1 MKKLTMNE
9 INSMSVPDR
18 NQYKVATCTL
28 KTHGVIADYLAV
40 LGGSPTQ
47 SQALATVEN
56 LVDKYAA
63 KGGRN
68 E

>member
-1 MKKLTMNE
+1 
-9 INSMSVPDR
+9 MSVPDR
-18 NQYKVATCTL
+18 HQYKVATCTL